1 MFEDTEDKLAE
12 TKKAVD
18 LDYLKFLEDE
28 IEALKRAILTLG
40 KAIPQKP
47 IEHCADKVYTVCS
60 CPSCLLFLCIKEA
73 RKPCYCNKCG
83 QVIDWGQ

>member
-1 MFEDTEDKLAE
+1 MTNERAKETLEGLLEDIEDKLAE
-12 TKKAVD
+12 TKK

-28 IEALKRAILTLG
+28 IEALKGAILTLG

-60 CPSCLLFLCIKEA
+60 CPSCL
-73 RKPCYCNKCG
+73 
-83 QVIDWGQ
+83 